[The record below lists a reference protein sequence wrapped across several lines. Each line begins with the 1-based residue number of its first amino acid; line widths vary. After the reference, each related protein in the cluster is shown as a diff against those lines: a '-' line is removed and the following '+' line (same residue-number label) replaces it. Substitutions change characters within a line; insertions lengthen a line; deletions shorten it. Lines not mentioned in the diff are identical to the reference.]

1 MVVFCHWF
9 KASSISYCYSSE
21 QFYQS
26 GAGLSWAG
34 DGAFDGL
41 ETDLPPPPPNI
52 LVCGRSEM
60 QIFTFYENSLIFPI
74 KLNAFSSGGC
84 KQWTMRIFCAD
95 KEAKEA
101 E

>member
-1 MVVFCHWF
+1 MGFSCHWF
-9 KASSISYCYSSE
+9 KAY
-21 QFYQS
+21 QFLILTVLNS
-26 GAGLSWAG
+26 FIKARGLAGV
-34 DGAFDGL
+34 GAFHCP

-74 KLNAFSSGGC
+74 KLNAFSSVGC
-84 KQWTMRIFCAD
+84 KQWTMRIFCSD
-95 KEAKEA
+95 KEAEEA